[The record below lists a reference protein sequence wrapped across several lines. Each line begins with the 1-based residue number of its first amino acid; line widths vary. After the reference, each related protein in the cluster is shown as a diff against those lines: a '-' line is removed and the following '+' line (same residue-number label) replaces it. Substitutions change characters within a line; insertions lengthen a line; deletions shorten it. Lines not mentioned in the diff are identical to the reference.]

1 MNTPMGVLT
10 PTHREHYACVS
21 ITRRHFLSYIQM
33 PPTERATLWSVTINN
48 PTAVDEE
55 HIALARQKGWR
66 VEGQLERGKEG
77 TPHYQLMLKT
87 PQVRFS
93 AVKKQFPRAHI
104 EVARNAAALEQY
116 VAKEETRE
124 GSLPVEND
132 RYPSLAKL
140 WALFSDWIIMRD
152 ENTLKETWKPNM
164 WLQRFDQFAEDAILE
179 GYVVETMAVNPQIR
193 AIVKQFGRAVVIRAQ
208 NIRRQTD
215 RQTDEE
221 NFSVEGIHNGLD
233 EEETSSEAQEAD
245 QTSSGTSVPSNEA

>member
-1 MNTPMGVLT
+1 MNTPLGVLT
-10 PTHREHYACVS
+10 PDSHACVS
-21 ITRRHFLSYIQM
+21 ITRRHFVAIIQM
-33 PPTERATLWSVTINN
+33 PKTDRATLWSVTINN

-66 VEGQLERGKEG
+66 VEGQLERGQEG

-116 VAKEETRE
+116 VNKEDTRE

-140 WALFSDWIIMRD
+140 WDLFSEWIIARD
-152 ENTLKETWKPNM
+152 ENTAKEAWKPNM
-164 WLQRFDQFAEDAILE
+164 WLQRFDQFAEDAILD

-193 AIVKQFGRAVVIRAQ
+193 CIVKQFGRAVIVRAQ

-215 RQTDEE
+215 RQTGEKE
-221 NFSVEGIHNGLD
+221 ISRVSIHHGLD
-233 EEETSSEAQEAD
+233 EEETRSETQETDAASCGS
-245 QTSSGTSVPSNEA
+245 SSGAPSLIEG